1 MGGKLTRL
9 SASAVR
15 LNFQEQAS
23 TILRGLREEQVI
35 ERNELDEITIRLA
48 QSLGLPPMRPEVWS
62 KRFAESVVSF
72 NNVNL
77 RMAREVLS
85 LYQGAL
91 VLSGNQYQPLND
103 ALRSA
108 VEVASSLEQQWYLFS
123 HLYDHLLMTMGA
135 SEAARFQNAA
145 PTVQNAYQFVQDAL
159 AEMRGIEDEWTSY
172 FITVL
177 TTDGLQSVLSSADQ
191 RMLDVNGVEG
201 VVRSDFDYLIHC
213 MRKRDDITVEI
224 HNLCDLKAQE
234 WADTGN
240 DAVSMQELQE
250 MMASVGRMAQEYTLQ
265 QNLLP
270 LAVQNIRDIDY
281 HVRKH
286 AMTLMTAEGED
297 LDIAKIPKVLGKRDK
312 ILELASDIQSVG
324 EPMMNIL
331 NVLIRRLQRMD
342 NAAIPGAN
350 EEGDTA
356 DNEVLKDLASKEQRL
371 VPYEVL
377 VARVLELKRATQGKV
392 TRNYKGLIRHVIA
405 REIKCSR
412 ISLVTEARLKT
423 VELSPS
429 GLRFYARWQK
439 TPSMP
444 VFIPDRKQDAI
455 AQYQSRATIL
465 AAVQQVLVNAGCEYE
480 AVSDAAALPAIIRQ
494 RFLMIEDIQVHIN
507 TAQEALDHT
516 ATALESIEYRL
527 RRLGVKV
534 DENGDVV

>member
-1 MGGKLTRL
+1 
-9 SASAVR
+9 
-15 LNFQEQAS
+15 
-23 TILRGLREEQVI
+23 
-35 ERNELDEITIRLA
+35 
-48 QSLGLPPMRPEVWS
+48 MRPEVWS

-135 SEAARFQNAA
+135 SEAVRFQNAA

-356 DNEVLKDLASKEQRL
+356 DNE
-371 VPYEVL
+371 
-377 VARVLELKRATQGKV
+377 
-392 TRNYKGLIRHVIA
+392 
-405 REIKCSR
+405 
-412 ISLVTEARLKT
+412 
-423 VELSPS
+423 
-429 GLRFYARWQK
+429 
-439 TPSMP
+439 
-444 VFIPDRKQDAI
+444 
-455 AQYQSRATIL
+455 
-465 AAVQQVLVNAGCEYE
+465 
-480 AVSDAAALPAIIRQ
+480 
-494 RFLMIEDIQVHIN
+494 
-507 TAQEALDHT
+507 
-516 ATALESIEYRL
+516 ALERW
-527 RRLGVKV
+527 
-534 DENGDVV
+534 